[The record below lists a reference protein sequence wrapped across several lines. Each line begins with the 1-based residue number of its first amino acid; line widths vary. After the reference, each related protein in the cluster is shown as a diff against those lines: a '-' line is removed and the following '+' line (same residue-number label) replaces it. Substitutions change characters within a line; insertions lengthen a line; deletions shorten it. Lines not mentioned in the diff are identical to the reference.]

1 LVCFFFLTGKPGIG
15 KTSLALNVA
24 QVVKESG
31 YEIGGMVSRE
41 VKENEARIG
50 FEIQDLK
57 IGEKGWLAHKK
68 LIRGPRLGK
77 YFVNLNDLE
86 NIGVRA
92 ILNALGDQDIDLI
105 VIDEI
110 GPMELLSK
118 VFIDAIMKVL
128 DFNKPVLGT
137 IHYKANHFLID
148 KIKSAEN
155 SKIILITTENR
166 NLILQNLCNDIKLE
180 IYAHLA

>member
-1 LVCFFFLTGKPGIG
+1 MPHFFLTGKPGIG
-15 KTSLALNVA
+15 KTSLSLNVA
-24 QVVKESG
+24 QSVKESG
-31 YEIGGMVSRE
+31 YKLGGMVSRE
-41 VKENEARIG
+41 VRENEVRIG

-57 IGEKGWLAHKK
+57 TGEKGWLAHKK

-77 YFVNLNDLE
+77 YFVNLDDLE

-92 ILNALGDQDIDLI
+92 ISDTLDDQDINLL

-137 IHYKANHFLID
+137 IHHKANHFLID
-148 KIKSAEN
+148 KIKSSEN

-166 NLILQNLCNDIKLE
+166 NRILQNLCNDILSIIKS
-180 IYAHLA
+180 H

>member
-1 LVCFFFLTGKPGIG
+1 MVRFFFLTGKPGIG

-24 QVVKESG
+24 QSVKESG
-31 YEIGGMVSRE
+31 YKIGGMVSRE
-41 VKENEARIG
+41 VRENEARIG

-57 IGEKGWLAHKK
+57 TGEKGWLAHKK

-77 YFVNLNDLE
+77 YFVNLGDLE

-92 ILNALGDQDIDLI
+92 ILDALDDQDIDLL
-105 VIDEI
+105 VVDEI

-128 DFNKPVLGT
+128 DFNKLVLGT
-137 IHYKANHFLID
+137 IHYKANHFLINR
-148 KIKSAEN
+148 IKSSEN
-155 SKIILITTENR
+155 SKIIIVTLENR
-166 NLILQNLCNDIKLE
+166 NLILQNLCNDILNV
-180 IYAHLA
+180 ISSH